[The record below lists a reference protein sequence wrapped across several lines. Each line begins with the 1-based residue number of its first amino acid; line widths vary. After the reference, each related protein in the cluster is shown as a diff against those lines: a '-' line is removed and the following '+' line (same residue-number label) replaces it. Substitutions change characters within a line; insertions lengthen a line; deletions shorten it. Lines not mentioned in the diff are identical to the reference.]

1 MKTDGSISTLT
12 PWKAVATVMFAL
24 IASELVIMVVLN
36 NPFASG
42 ELDEQMLK
50 ITLLDAISL
59 GVIMSP
65 IVYYFLLIPLQNKT
79 IVEQERIHAL
89 HDGLSGLPTRKLFV
103 ELVRHEITMARR
115 DHSTLALIIIDPGR
129 LSEINQ
135 VFGYSFGDFVI
146 REIGDRLK
154 RLFRESD
161 IKARIGGDEFG
172 ILLPSMDDQNID
184 TIKNHIKDTLGEP
197 FHIGNISVDIGVTM
211 GVSMFP
217 AHATDEQMLMQR
229 ARIALS
235 KAKSELQESAIFDKE
250 LESDIQDRINLY
262 GEIRHAIEKGDFE
275 LYYQPKIDLKSMR
288 LAGAEALV
296 RWSVGGSPRAPANF
310 IPFAE
315 QVGLIGEITKWV
327 AIDAI
332 RQISFWQAAGLTVP
346 VSINLSA
353 RDLLNPNLSE
363 QLANLCGEHNVSPTL
378 VTLEVT
384 ESAVMSQPDC
394 CISVLQQARDH
405 GFKVSIDDF
414 GTGHSSLV
422 YLRDIPA
429 DELKVDQSFVKTL
442 GQDPHNDDLVSTI
455 AGLGKKFGL
464 SIVAEGVEN
473 EVLLQHV
480 IADGCEIA
488 QGYLFSRP
496 QPANEFVQW
505 CNAWNEKLTA
515 TE

>member
-1 MKTDGSISTLT
+1 VKTDGSLSTLT

-103 ELVRHEITMARR
+103 ELVRHEIAMARR

-172 ILLPSMDDQNID
+172 ILLPSMDDQKID
-184 TIKNHIKDTLGEP
+184 TIKNHIKDSLGEP
-197 FHIGNISVDIGVTM
+197 FHVGNVSVDIGVTM

-235 KAKSELQESAIFDKE
+235 KAKSELQESAVFDKE

-296 RWSVGGSPRAPANF
+296 RWSVGGFPRSPANF

-327 AIDAI
+327 AIDAV
-332 RQISFWQAAGLTVP
+332 RQISLWQAAGLTVP

-353 RDLLNPNLSE
+353 RDLLNSNLSE
-363 QLANLCGEHNVSPTL
+363 QLASLCGEHNVSPTL

-394 CISVLQQARDH
+394 CISVLRQARDH

-429 DELKVDQSFVKTL
+429 DELKVDQSFIKTL

-473 EVLLQHV
+473 EALLQHV

-496 QPANEFVQW
+496 QPAIEFVQW
-505 CNAWNEKLTA
+505 CNAWNAKLNL